1 MSSIRDFL
9 RTASHSDRPLFFPPV
24 RFATAYVPMVTPMK
38 SSLYPRNRS
47 AKPSFKAISGFTLI
61 EAITVMTV
69 AGVLLAIGVPSFKY
83 VTTANRMSSDVNGL
97 LGDLQFA
104 RAEAI
109 KEGQPVTVCPTADN
123 GVSCAN
129 VATWQIGWMV
139 FVDNGVTGTVDGNDV
154 VLRIQ
159 APFTNQEQMLS
170 NQAPLSYISFNREGF
185 VTTAPTPVTIT
196 LHDSTSNAQYT
207 RCLSFTIIGAMS
219 TQTNGKLTADGLN
232 ACGP

>member
-1 MSSIRDFL
+1 
-9 RTASHSDRPLFFPPV
+9 
-24 RFATAYVPMVTPMK
+24 MVTPMK

-129 VATWQIGWMV
+129 VTTWQTGWMV

-159 APFTNQEQMLS
+159 APFTNQEQM
-170 NQAPLSYISFNREGF
+170 QADQGLTYVNFNREGF
-185 VTTAPTPVTIT
+185 VSNAPNPVTIT
-196 LHDSTSNAQYT
+196 LHDSTANAQYT

-219 TQTNGKLTADGLN
+219 TQIATNTTAEGN
-232 ACGP
+232 PCGP